1 MDEKEGIQSVMGEMA
16 NAKKKKDRFEN
27 GQLELQVALLFDH
40 YHQSTSRCTWDC
52 QGRVACLKAKPQI
65 LPVFF
70 VRLVNT
76 FVN

>member
-27 GQLELQVALLFDH
+27 GRPELQVALLFDH
-40 YHQSTSRCTWDC
+40 IINRLRERSWYC